1 MHFEKKWGSYYC
13 MEGARIVYMADTM
26 AIAFDPETGTLLK
39 HGPEES
45 VRKWAGDAKNRM
57 AAAGVGF
64 EISVLVSKEFAT
76 EDLDRCLSTTG
87 YVASLAS
94 KLMSQDPR
102 HLA

>member
-13 MEGARIVYMADTM
+13 MEGERIVYMADTM

-45 VRKWAGDAKNRM
+45 VRKWVADAKNRM
-57 AAAGVGF
+57 AAARVGF
-64 EISVLVSKEFAT
+64 EIAVLASSEFT
-76 EDLDRCLSTTG
+76 LEDLDRCLSTTG
-87 YVASLAS
+87 YVTSLAR